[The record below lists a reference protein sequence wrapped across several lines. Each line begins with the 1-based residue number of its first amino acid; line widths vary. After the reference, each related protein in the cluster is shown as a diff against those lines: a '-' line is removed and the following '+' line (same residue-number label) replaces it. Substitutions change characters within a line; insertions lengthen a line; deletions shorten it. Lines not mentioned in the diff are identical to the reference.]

1 MALALL
7 SFAASTAAPCSC
19 AGPPSTDLQTCSATG
34 DPHFRSFDKS
44 KFDFMALGTFQYVK
58 APTKCGC
65 DVEVQVLMA
74 GSAQH
79 AGAALHAVTQ
89 LAPISAWP
97 QASQHH
103 APPVP
108 WPPGW
113 HLPSRHEHS
122 SRVCRPSRSRLFG
135 TSPDTH
141 RGRETP
147 PVPWPP
153 GCTSPAGILG
163 ATRQT

>member
-7 SFAASTAAPCSC
+7 TFAASTAAPCSC
-19 AGPPSTDLQTCSATG
+19 SGPPSTDLQTCSATG

-58 APTKCGC
+58 APTRCGC

-89 LAPISAWP
+89 LAPITARP
-97 QASQHH
+97 RASQHH
-103 APPVP
+103 APPS
-108 WPPGW
+108 
-113 HLPSRHEHS
+113 LQ
-122 SRVCRPSRSRLFG
+122 
-135 TSPDTH
+135 
-141 RGRETP
+141 P
-147 PVPWPP
+147 PVSWSRGAARPVATWLAPP
-153 GCTSPAGILG
+153 
-163 ATRQT
+163 RQG